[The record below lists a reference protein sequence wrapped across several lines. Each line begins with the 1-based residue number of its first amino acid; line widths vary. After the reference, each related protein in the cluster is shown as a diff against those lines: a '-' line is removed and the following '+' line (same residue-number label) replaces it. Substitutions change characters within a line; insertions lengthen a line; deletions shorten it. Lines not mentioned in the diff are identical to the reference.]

1 METVKWKVQGMTCA
15 NCALTISNYLQKEG
29 LKNVRVNPIDGQV
42 TFDVDGKPIEESKIT
57 NGIKALGYKVQST
70 GVGGDDEKTEISA
83 HLKRF
88 LICLPFTL
96 LLLIPMIPA
105 FRIHFLMN
113 PWVQLILCIPVYVTG
128 MNFFGRSAWQSL
140 RNRLPNM
147 NVLIALGAT
156 AAFVYSLVGLL
167 LNLGNNFLFFETAAT
182 IITLV
187 FMGNYLED
195 ASVSSTQRALRSL
208 AKSQKVMANMIAFDG
223 DHQEVIL
230 PIESTQLKVGDLVLV
245 KTGEQVPA
253 DSKILWGEGNVSE
266 AIITGESAPLLK
278 KPKDKLIGGSLLL
291 DGAIKA
297 QVTAAGDDTVL
308 ANILRLIQ
316 QAQGEKPP
324 VQKLADKISSIFVPV
339 VIGIAALAFIANY
352 LYIGNFTPALMRS
365 IAILV
370 IACPCAMGLATPAA
384 IAVGLG
390 RAARNGILFRNAT
403 SLENFKNIKQAVFDK
418 TGTLTTGNFV
428 VTNWKSL
435 NLAEQELKRI
445 AYSLEK
451 FSNHPIA
458 KCISTAWKVNN
469 EIRWQKIEEV
479 KGLGMHAWD
488 KEGNE
493 YWAGSYKITTNA
505 PNEESHAVYIIRNN
519 VTLGWVDVADE
530 VRAEASSVI
539 SFLKKKQIRTILL
552 SGDRKLKC
560 IKLAEL
566 LGIEGVIAEQTPE
579 QKLET
584 IAKLTAIAPTAMIG
598 DGINDAPALAK
609 ATIGISMSD
618 ASQLA
623 MQTAQ
628 VVLMNNGLRKLP
640 IALGL
645 GKHTHITI
653 RQNLFWAFFYN
664 IVAIPVAAF
673 GLLTPTFG
681 ALVMGL
687 SDVVLGINSVRL
699 FVKKVV

>member
-1 METVKWKVQGMTCA
+1 METVKWKIQGMTCA

-42 TFDVDGKPIEESKIT
+42 TFDVDGKPIEEAKIT

-70 GVGGDDEKTEISA
+70 VEGGETEKPKISA

-113 PWVQLILCIPVYVTG
+113 PWVQLILCVPVYIIG

-167 LNLGNNFLFFETAAT
+167 LNLGDNFLFFETAAT

-230 PIESTQLKVGDLVLV
+230 PIESTQLRVGDLVLV
-245 KTGEQVPA
+245 KSGEQVPA

-316 QAQGEKPP
+316 KAQGEKPP
-324 VQKLADKISSIFVPV
+324 VQKLADKISGIFVPV

-435 NLAEQELKRI
+435 NIEEQELKRI

-451 FSNHPIA
+451 FSNHPMA
-458 KCISTAWKVNN
+458 KSISPAWKVNN
-469 EIRWQKIEEV
+469 EILWQKIEEV
-479 KGLGMHAWD
+479 RGLGMHAWD

-505 PNEESHAVYIIRNN
+505 PNEESHGVYILRNN
-519 VTLGWVDVADE
+519 VTLGWIDVADE
-530 VRAEASSVI
+530 VRVEANSVI
-539 SFLKKKQIRTILL
+539 DF
-552 SGDRKLKC
+552 
-560 IKLAEL
+560 
-566 LGIEGVIAEQTPE
+566 
-579 QKLET
+579 
-584 IAKLTAIAPTAMIG
+584 
-598 DGINDAPALAK
+598 
-609 ATIGISMSD
+609 
-618 ASQLA
+618 
-623 MQTAQ
+623 
-628 VVLMNNGLRKLP
+628 
-640 IALGL
+640 
-645 GKHTHITI
+645 
-653 RQNLFWAFFYN
+653 
-664 IVAIPVAAF
+664 
-673 GLLTPTFG
+673 
-681 ALVMGL
+681 
-687 SDVVLGINSVRL
+687 
-699 FVKKVV
+699 